1 MSTDPYREWDAAYLL
16 GALSPAERREFEAHL
31 KGCAECADAIAELA
45 GVPGTLRGLDAETA
59 QALEDHPVPD
69 TLLPRMLDAAARR
82 RRRAIGSVVG
92 GLAAA
97 AAVVALVVP
106 LVLGGGVERRE
117 LTLDPVVPGPLSA
130 EVTLVSHDWG
140 TRLDTHCNYEIRPE
154 RPGYDS
160 DDDAVAY
167 AMWITGRDGSSE
179 EVATWTASP
188 GTSATPSATTR
199 LSPSEIAVVDIRAV
213 DTGDVL
219 LRARP

>member
-16 GALSPAERREFEAHL
+16 GALSPGERREFEEHL
-31 KGCAECADAIAELA
+31 ATCPACAEAIAELA

-59 QALEDHPVPD
+59 HALDDHQVPD
-69 TLLPRMLDAAARR
+69 TLLPRMLKVAARR
-82 RRRAIGSVVG
+82 RRRVIGVVAG
-92 GLAAA
+92 AVAAA

-106 LVLGGGVERRE
+106 LALGGGVERRE

-140 TRLDTHCNYEIRPE
+140 TRLDTHCDYEIRPE
-154 RPGYDS
+154 RPGYAS
-160 DDDAVAY
+160 DDDTVTY

-179 EVATWTASP
+179 EVATWTAAP

-199 LSPSEIAVVDIRAV
+199 LSPSEILVVDIRVV